1 VSQIKYNTK
10 SKIHQVKEKIIKLL
24 EAVQVPRR
32 NDKYFLVPLRGK
44 VPVKNFPLQRL
55 FDGEFYDDYD
65 EIEEITG
72 YGLATGLHWLVV
84 IDFDDEEAFEKFKQV
99 CPPELLITLI
109 VRTRRGYHVYFVIK
123 DKDVRNE
130 QSKKFKNVDV
140 KTGRSYVV
148 LPFSVV
154 EEFQYVVVQYRAVKR
169 ISYVEYKSLL
179 DLLESEFNKEETEEV
194 ELEEL
199 EELEEEGRIE
209 SAEEKEL
216 VEKIVE
222 VVLPFYVAGQRQQ
235 LLMSLSGYLIK
246 KNVSHDVI
254 ENVIKELHAR
264 SNDEDPIKQRLSAFY
279 NSLKKPSQSL
289 AGASLLRELLTEQ
302 ALKEL
307 DRLTTVTIKDGE
319 GLFVVNERDSHWEE
333 IKLKGKAKKVCTLF
347 NLLRI
352 NYAEQTLNYVV
363 YNPLTD
369 EVVELGAD
377 NKEWRKAGIFIFSAQ
392 SFERLLAQLTKQA
405 KIVKTQSFL
414 GWDSKRKVF
423 YHPALQPDL
432 EFSIPAPFEEEDF
445 IINHDTK
452 EEHHRLILAAL
463 QEAKLLGVKYVLAL
477 ASLFSSFTVIDIAP
491 RGTGKTLTSRL
502 ASQLL
507 CRYSN
512 PLSLAATDTAL
523 ELLFS
528 TFRNFPILI
537 DEAALTTDEK
547 TQKLVFQLHARI
559 GKLRGTKTLKVNAK
573 RVEGVAFITSERE
586 IDFTRFGVE
595 RRIIT
600 IKASSFEDYTK
611 LFKPNDK
618 VINEFLKLYGA
629 GIDFIEFYLKHREKI
644 DNAEST
650 FSVAVMNDIPE
661 AISKSFN
668 LLLLFYQ
675 AMGYTGNFEK
685 LAEKLSEVVTEQGGK
700 AERDVYEIFVER
712 LKEEL
717 IRNDEFFTE
726 KAKYKYGNKVEEGTK
741 VKYYVLTH
749 VFDEFCKKNNFH
761 KEYVLQKA
769 KENKILETSDY
780 NRFVKQCRINKIKVY
795 CYCFVFEEEV
805 KEEEK
810 EIPF

>member
-1 VSQIKYNTK
+1 M
-10 SKIHQVKEKIIKLL
+10 
-24 EAVQVPRR
+24 
-32 NDKYFLVPLRGK
+32 
-44 VPVKNFPLQRL
+44 
-55 FDGEFYDDYD
+55 
-65 EIEEITG
+65 
-72 YGLATGLHWLVV
+72 
-84 IDFDDEEAFEKFKQV
+84 
-99 CPPELLITLI
+99 
-109 VRTRRGYHVYFVIK
+109 K
-123 DKDVRNE
+123 DE
-130 QSKKFKNVDV
+130 QSKKFHKIDV

-148 LPFSVV
+148 LPYSTLECGFVYTVANYSQVMRITYQQYQNLLKFLASLTYTQEERFEGTSVL
-154 EEFQYVVVQYRAVKR
+154 ERQ
-169 ISYVEYKSLL
+169 KSINFELN
-179 DLLESEFNKEETEEV
+179 F
-194 ELEEL
+194 ELEEFS
-199 EELEEEGRIE
+199 EEEFSEEEGEGEERIESARIE

-222 VVLPFYVAGQRQQ
+222 VVLPFYVAGQRQNVT
-235 LLMSLSGYLIK
+235 LALCGYLIK
-246 KNVSHDVI
+246 KNVSHGVI

-307 DRLTTVTIKDGE
+307 DRLTNITVKDAE
-319 GLFVVNERDSHWEE
+319 GFFVVNERDSHWEE
-333 IKLKGKAKKVCTLF
+333 IKSKGKAKKVCTLF

-352 NYAEQTLNYVV
+352 NYAEQSLNYVV

-369 EVVELGAD
+369 EVCELTTDA
-377 NKEWRKAGIFIFSAQ
+377 KEWRKAGIFIFSAQ
-392 SFERLLAQLTKQA
+392 SFERLLAQLTKRA

-423 YHPALQPDL
+423 YHPALRPDL

-445 IINHDTK
+445 IVDHELK

-463 QEAKLLGVKYVLAL
+463 HEGKLLGVKYVLAL
-477 ASLFSSFTVIDIAP
+477 ASLFSSFTVLDVAP

-502 ASQLL
+502 ASQLF

-512 PLSLAATDTAL
+512 PLSLSATDTAL

-547 TQKLVFQLHARI
+547 TQKLVFQLHSRI
-559 GKLRGTKTLKVNAK
+559 GKLRGTKTLKIKAN
-573 RVEGVAFITSERE
+573 RLEGVAFITSERE

-611 LFKPNDK
+611 LFKPNDAK
-618 VINEFLKLYGA
+618 INEFLKLYGA
-629 GIDFIEFYLKHREKI
+629 GIDYVEFYLKHREKI

-726 KAKYKYGNKVEEGTK
+726 RGKFKFGNKVEEGTK
-741 VKYYVLTH
+741 IKYYVLTH

-761 KEYVLQKA
+761 KDYVLQKA

-795 CYCFVFEEEV
+795 CYCFVFDA
-805 KEEEK
+805 EK
-810 EIPF
+810 EKELPEKLPF